1 MNMEQDMQTDN
12 KTKSF
17 AFKLAVD
24 TKQKTDKQQA
34 WQVRDG
40 VAVAGC
46 SGPDARADRSFPY
59 RRDGGIYC

>member
-1 MNMEQDMQTDN
+1 MQTEH

-24 TKQKTDKQQA
+24 TKQKNDKQQP

-46 SGPDARADRSFPY
+46 SGPDARADRAFPY
-59 RRDGGIYC
+59 RRDGGAYC

>member
-1 MNMEQDMQTDN
+1 MQTQD
-12 KTKSF
+12 KAKSF
-17 AFKLAVD
+17 AFKLAAAD
-24 TKQKTDKQQA
+24 RQTAGKPQP

-46 SGPDARADRSFPY
+46 SGPDARADRAFPY

>member
-1 MNMEQDMQTDN
+1 MQTQD
-12 KTKSF
+12 KAKSF
-17 AFKLAVD
+17 AFKLATD
-24 TKQKTDKQQA
+24 AKQKADKQ

-46 SGPDARADRSFPY
+46 SGPDARADRAFPY